1 MFCGGCFRCLKPF
14 TGYLVMCKYTELA
27 PYKIGLKMLP
37 DMSEDNA
44 NIFPDTLRTIKM

>member
-1 MFCGGCFRCLKPF
+1 MGGASFCLKPF

-44 NIFPDTLRTIKM
+44 NIFPDTLTTIKM